1 MRKLL
6 FAFALLFLISASSQA
21 QQDPLKSNYRF
32 NYFLINPAAAGSNG
46 QWTGRIGVRSDFT
59 RIPGSAVTSSASF
72 HGVMGERS
80 GVGIN
85 MVTDVIGPEQSTG
98 IQLNYAY
105 HIDMDR
111 NNLSIG
117 LGARYVNYR
126 LNDELVDI
134 YTPEPLN
141 GFDGGLG
148 DLALGVMHYS
158 KKHYVGIS
166 VPQLIQITGADVK
179 KLTPHIYLS
188 GGYIFDLGSV
198 NLEPML
204 LAKIVPGAKSQVD
217 VNLRAWFV
225 DNQLMLGAGWRGPSG
240 SDFAGSGITLM
251 TGFNVKNKWQFTY
264 SYDMNT
270 GDFQSVS
277 WGSHEVGFGVT
288 FGKQKF
294 DNVFGVRPS
303 NEEEPVMEEEP
314 AQ

>member
-6 FAFALLFLISASSQA
+6 FAFALLFLVSSAMQA
-21 QQDPLKSNYRF
+21 QQDPLRSNYRF

-46 QWTGRIGVRSDFT
+46 QWTGRIAIRSDFT
-59 RIPGSAVTSSASF
+59 RIPGSAVTSNASV
-72 HGVMGERS
+72 HGVMGENS

-85 MVTDVIGPEQSTG
+85 LVSDIIGPEQSTG
-98 IQLNYAY
+98 VQLNYAY
-105 HIDMDR
+105 HINMDR

-126 LNDELVDI
+126 LNEELVDI

-141 GFDGGLG
+141 VFNGGLG
-148 DLALGVMHYS
+148 DLTLGVMHYS
-158 KKHYVGIS
+158 KRHYVGIS
-166 VPQLIQITGADVK
+166 VPQLVQITGADVK
-179 KLTPHIYLS
+179 KLVPHIYLS
-188 GGYIFDLGSV
+188 GGYIFDLGSIS
-198 NLEPML
+198 LEPMM
-204 LAKIVPGAKSQVD
+204 LAKFVPKAKTQVD
-217 VNLRAWFV
+217 VNLRAWLV
-225 DNQLMLGAGWRGPSG
+225 DNQLMLGLGWRGPNG
-240 SDFAGSGITLM
+240 SQFAGSGVTFM

-264 SYDMNT
+264 SYDMMT

-277 WGSHEVGFGVT
+277 WGSHEVGFGFT

-303 NEEEPVMEEEP
+303 NEEEPVMEEAP

>member
-6 FAFALLFLISASSQA
+6 FAFALLFLVSSAMQA
-21 QQDPLKSNYRF
+21 QQDPLRSNYRF

-46 QWTGRIGVRSDFT
+46 QWTGRIAIRSDFT
-59 RIPGSAVTSSASF
+59 RIPGSAVTSNASV
-72 HGVMGERS
+72 HGVMGENS

-85 MVTDVIGPEQSTG
+85 LVSDIIGPEQSTG
-98 IQLNYAY
+98 VQLNYAY
-105 HIDMDR
+105 HINMDR

-126 LNDELVDI
+126 LNEELVDI

-141 GFDGGLG
+141 VFNGGLG
-148 DLALGVMHYS
+148 DLTLGVMHYS

-166 VPQLIQITGADVK
+166 VPQLVQITGADVK
-179 KLTPHIYLS
+179 KLVPHIYLS
-188 GGYIFDLGSV
+188 GGYIFDLGSIS
-198 NLEPML
+198 LEPMM
-204 LAKIVPGAKSQVD
+204 LAKFVPKAKTQVD
-217 VNLRAWFV
+217 VNLRAWLV
-225 DNQLMLGAGWRGPSG
+225 DNQLMLGLGWRGPNG
-240 SDFAGSGITLM
+240 SQFAGSGVTFM

-264 SYDMNT
+264 SYDMMT

-277 WGSHEVGFGVT
+277 WGSHEVGFGFT

-303 NEEEPVMEEEP
+303 NEEEPVMEEAP